1 MYSFFSRKSSYPCT
15 PPPSMRASQR
25 ASTDKST
32 EDDLV
37 HINLTLIDKFS
48 PEYVNKYNKV
58 C

>member
-1 MYSFFSRKSSYPCT
+1 
-15 PPPSMRASQR
+15 MRASRR